1 MKRTAMPARRK
12 PPGRDK
18 PLGRSSSVL
27 RTVTT
32 LRRSQPKHAAP
43 RETGPDR
50 ETRLLVLERDGWA
63 CACCGRSVIGQQYA
77 LQQRRARRSRG
88 VNSPSNLVVLCGGCQ
103 LAAEQRDPLMNA
115 AGFWLASMEDP
126 REVPVML
133 RDAEDEGLAFHFLG
147 PDFRAQVEACGTVT
161 PQWQE
166 KWLDDLEAE
175 KRKLMFGPPDAYERS
190 TAP

>member
-1 MKRTAMPARRK
+1 MKRTVMPARRK
-12 PPGRDK
+12 PRGRDK

-63 CACCGRSVIGQQYA
+63 CACCGRAVIDQQYGV
-77 LQQRRARRSRG
+77 QQRRAPRSRG

-103 LAAEQRDPLMNA
+103 LAAEQGDPLINT
-115 AGFWLASMEDP
+115 AGFWLAGMEDP

-147 PDFRAQVEACGTVT
+147 PDFRVQVEACGTVT

-166 KWLDDLEAE
+166 KWPDDLEAE
-175 KRKLMFGPPDAYERS
+175 KRELTFGPPGAYERS
-190 TAP
+190 TAA

>member
-27 RTVTT
+27 RTVMT

-43 RETGPDR
+43 RETGPGR

-63 CACCGRSVIGQQYA
+63 CACCGRAVIGQQYA

-88 VNSPSNLVVLCGGCQ
+88 GNNPNKLVVVFGRC
-103 LAAEQRDPLMNA
+103 PL
-115 AGFWLASMEDP
+115 GSP
-126 REVPVML
+126 
-133 RDAEDEGLAFHFLG
+133 
-147 PDFRAQVEACGTVT
+147 
-161 PQWQE
+161 
-166 KWLDDLEAE
+166 
-175 KRKLMFGPPDAYERS
+175 
-190 TAP
+190 

>member
-12 PPGRDK
+12 PPGGDK
-18 PLGRSSSVL
+18 PPGRSSSVL
-27 RTVTT
+27 RTGTT

-50 ETRLLVLERDGWA
+50 ETRLLVLERDGGG

-103 LAAEQRDPLMNA
+103 LAAEQRDPVMNP
-115 AGFWLASMEDP
+115 AGVWLASMEDP
-126 REVPVML
+126 RGVPVML
-133 RDAEDEGLAFHFLG
+133 RDAEDAGLAFPFLP
-147 PDFRAQVEACGTVT
+147 PDFPPQVEACGTVT

-166 KWLDDLEAE
+166 KGLDDLEAE

>member
-1 MKRTAMPARRK
+1 MKRAVVPARRK
-12 PPGRDK
+12 RPGCGK
-18 PLGRSSSVL
+18 PLRCSSSAL
-27 RTVTT
+27 RTVMT

-43 RETGPDR
+43 RETGPDS

-63 CACCGRSVIGQQYA
+63 CACCGRSVAGQQYA
-77 LQQRRARRSRG
+77 LQQRWARRSRG
-88 VNSPSNLVVLCGGCQ
+88 VNSPSNLVVVCGGCQ

-115 AGFWLASMEDP
+115 AGFWLAGMEDP

-133 RDAEDEGLAFHFLG
+133 EDAQDEGLAFRFLG
-147 PDFRAQVEACGTVT
+147 PDFGVQVEACGTVT
-161 PQWQE
+161 AQWQQ

-175 KRKLMFGPPDAYERS
+175 KRKLTFGPPDGYERS